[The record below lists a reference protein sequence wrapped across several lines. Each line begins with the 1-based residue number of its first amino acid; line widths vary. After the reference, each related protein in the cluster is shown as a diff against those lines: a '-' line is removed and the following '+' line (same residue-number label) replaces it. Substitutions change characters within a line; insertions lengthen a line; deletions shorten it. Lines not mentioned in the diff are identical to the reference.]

1 MDAIMGFISG
11 SGTGFVARTAA
22 WAPLPLLAIAAALL
36 LTPSPASA
44 AELNVRL
51 QGLRSARGLVHL
63 CLTRHRDHFPDCAG
77 DPTAVKRSLSASA
90 AGTFSVQLSP
100 GDYALSVVHDE
111 NGNGRLDTFLR
122 IPREGFGV
130 PRNPRIRMGPPRFEE
145 TRFTVGGALIE
156 QSVRIRYIL

>member
-1 MDAIMGFISG
+1 MGFISG

-111 NGNGRLDTFLR
+111 NGNGKFDTTFLGL
-122 IPREGFGV
+122 PKEGFAFSNDAQPGLASPSFQAAAFEV
-130 PRNPRIRMGPPRFEE
+130 GHGPATASMHVQYWASSR
-145 TRFTVGGALIE
+145 
-156 QSVRIRYIL
+156 